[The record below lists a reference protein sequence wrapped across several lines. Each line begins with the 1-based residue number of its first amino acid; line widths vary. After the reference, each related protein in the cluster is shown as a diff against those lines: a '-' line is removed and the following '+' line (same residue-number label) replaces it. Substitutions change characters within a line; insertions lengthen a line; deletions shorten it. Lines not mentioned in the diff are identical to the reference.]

1 MGQTKTH
8 QNPRSPAD
16 PTRPKAVLSADQAQ
30 NRSQFDF
37 LFTSFTRLVTRL
49 N

>member
-1 MGQTKTH
+1 MGQTKTRW
-8 QNPRSPAD
+8 NLRFPTD